1 MKKMEMIIIVV
12 LVVYNVKLIRTIKL
26 DFSIV
31 ICMHTCTCTQLY
43 ILFIVL
49 YAMDL
54 DHVSCLCFYFHEAC
68 IFVSR
73 WVLCIFLHHFFIKT
87 YFMYFI
93 SYWCDWCYFTL
104 REKFIFCAAENSCK
118 INGYYKFRNF
128 FNLAALLLKLAFKQS
143 WLKFAFLNCKRVI
156 NVGVN
161 IIKKIN
167 SLIIWL

>member
-49 YAMDL
+49 YAMDF

-73 WVLCIFLHHFFIKT
+73 WVLCIFCTIFSLKHILCILLVT
-87 YFMYFI
+87 DVI
-93 SYWCDWCYFTL
+93 GVILL
-104 REKFIFCAAENSCK
+104 REKSLFSVLQKIHVKLMDTINLEIF
-118 INGYYKFRNF
+118 
-128 FNLAALLLKLAFKQS
+128 
-143 WLKFAFLNCKRVI
+143 
-156 NVGVN
+156 
-161 IIKKIN
+161 
-167 SLIIWL
+167 LILQHYR

>member
-1 MKKMEMIIIVV
+1 MYAYLYMYTTIHIIYST
-12 LVVYNVKLIRTIKL
+12 LCNGLW
-26 DFSIV
+26 
-31 ICMHTCTCTQLY
+31 
-43 ILFIVL
+43 
-49 YAMDL
+49 
-54 DHVSCLCFYFHEAC
+54 SCFMFMFLFHEAC

-128 FNLAALLLKLAFKQS
+128 FNLAALSLKLAFKQS

-156 NVGVN
+156 NVGVK
-161 IIKKIN
+161 IVKKIN